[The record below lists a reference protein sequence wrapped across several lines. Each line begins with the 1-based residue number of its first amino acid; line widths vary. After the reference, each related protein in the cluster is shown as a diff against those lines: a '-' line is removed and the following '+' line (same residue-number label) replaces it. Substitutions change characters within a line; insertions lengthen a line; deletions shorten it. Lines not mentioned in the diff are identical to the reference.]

1 MHGWGECKTIT
12 ATVEHSMEIPQEIKN
27 RIIIRSRN
35 SMSGHIPKR
44 IESRVSKR
52 YLYTVFIAAL
62 LTIAKT
68 WRQPMRPLVSP
79 SEQVEFAG
87 DYFFLLFHLFSLK
100 TTKKGNVIPGR

>member
-68 WRQPMRPLVSP
+68 WRQPMRPS
-79 SEQVEFAG
+79 G
-87 DYFFLLFHLFSLK
+87 DEWISKMRYKHSMHYHSGYQNPLIHYNMD
-100 TTKKGNVIPGR
+100 GP